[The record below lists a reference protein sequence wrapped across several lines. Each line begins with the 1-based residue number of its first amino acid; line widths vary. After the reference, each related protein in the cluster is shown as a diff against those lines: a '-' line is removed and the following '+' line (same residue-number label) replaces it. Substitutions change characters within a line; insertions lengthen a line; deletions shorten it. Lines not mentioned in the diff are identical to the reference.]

1 MRLAMNIQATM
12 DAKIAQRGRHP
23 AEGSRD
29 ASPRPFSHR
38 TDKSKRTSLN
48 RTGDSRSR
56 TTRDAKLRRFCGAVG
71 DRTPDLRTASAAL
84 SQLSYSPEGS
94 GTLAENLFQ
103 ASKFGIASVIKC
115 GRYRR
120 PNRLIG
126 QRYRRAADG
135 ASAGM
140 VVVPLGASPVLQRA
154 ANQPRTKRNRAK
166 PTQVSHAGVFG
177 SLGGMLSTMGLEGSG
192 AAWGSE
198 WSSLM
203 ARTICSP
210 RTGRSRFFGWASA

>member
-1 MRLAMNIQATM
+1 M

-23 AEGSRD
+23 AGGSR
-29 ASPRPFSHR
+29 AALTPPSSRR
-38 TDKSKRTSLN
+38 TDKNKKTPPN
-48 RTGDSRSR
+48 RTCDSRSP
-56 TTRDAKLRRFCGAVG
+56 TASDILRRRIGGAVG

-115 GRYRR
+115 GRYCR

-140 VVVPLGASPVLQRA
+140 VVVPLGVSPVLQRA